1 MNILI
6 FNGSPE
12 RRTDSVAHQLV
23 RYFEAGLVQRG
34 QEVRVFDLPDSGIP
48 IFDMA
53 IKEVPAAVKQM
64 SRLFREADVHIWL
77 TPLYHG
83 SMTGSMKNCLD
94 WLEVSSKEP
103 DPYLTNRVIG
113 LVCWGD
119 GGQAMQGI
127 NAMDSVAKA
136 LRAWVL
142 PYCIPVVRG
151 WLFDGETGL
160 FSDEYTRKF
169 DLMIQLLANVPIPRF
184 SFQQVGGEV

>member
-12 RRTDSVAHQLV
+12 RKSDSVAHQLV
-23 RYFEAGLVQRG
+23 HYFQSGFKQRG
-34 QEVRVFDLPDSGIP
+34 ISAKVLDLPYSGIP
-48 IFDMA
+48 IFDTAM
-53 IKEVPAAVKQM
+53 KEVPPEVVAM
-64 SRLFREADVHIWL
+64 SNLFRHADVHMWL

-94 WLEVSSKEP
+94 WLEISSKEP
-103 DPYLTNRVIG
+103 VPYLTNRVVG

-151 WLFDGETGL
+151 WLFDKDTGD
-160 FSDEYTRKF
+160 FSDEYRRKF
-169 DLMIQLLANVPIPRF
+169 DLMTQLLASVQVPRF
-184 SFQQVGGEV
+184 SFR

>member
-12 RRTDSVAHQLV
+12 RKSDSVAHQLV
-23 RYFEAGLVQRG
+23 HYFQSGFKQRG
-34 QEVRVFDLPDSGIP
+34 ISAKVFDLPDSGIP
-48 IFDMA
+48 IFDTAM
-53 IKEVPAAVKQM
+53 KEVPPEVVAM
-64 SRLFREADVHIWL
+64 SNLFRQADVHMWL

-94 WLEVSSKEP
+94 WLEISSKDP
-103 DPYLTNRVIG
+103 VPYLTNRVVG

-151 WLFDGETGL
+151 WLFDKDTGD
-160 FSDEYTRKF
+160 FSDEYRRKF
-169 DLMIQLLANVPIPRF
+169 DLMTQLLASVQVPRF
-184 SFQQVGGEV
+184 SFR